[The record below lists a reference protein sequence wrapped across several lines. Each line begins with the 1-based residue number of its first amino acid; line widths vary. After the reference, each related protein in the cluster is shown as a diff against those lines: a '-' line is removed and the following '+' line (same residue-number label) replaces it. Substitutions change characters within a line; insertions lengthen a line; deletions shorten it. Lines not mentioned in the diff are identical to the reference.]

1 MEAPLSF
8 VPTVKPSPNHRT
20 LAGVLQSEP
29 ELAGWTARHRREA
42 ELTLLV
48 RKHLP
53 RPIAERIRV
62 TGSRD
67 GVLELAAGSGAIA
80 AALRQRAPDL
90 RLSLARDGCDFTEIR
105 VRVQVA
111 SNADARD
118 KMSKHQWD
126 SREATPLFALA
137 DRLADGPLKTAIA
150 RWSRRAR
157 GR

>member
-1 MEAPLSF
+1 M
-8 VPTVKPSPNHRT
+8 KRSPNHRT

-48 RKHLP
+48 HKHLP
-53 RPIAERIRV
+53 RPIAERVRV
-62 TGSRD
+62 TGTRD
-67 GVLELAAGSGAIA
+67 GALELAAGSGAIA

-118 KMSKHQWD
+118 KTTKHQWD
-126 SREATPLFALA
+126 SREAAPLFALA
-137 DRLADGPLKTAIA
+137 DRLADGPLKAAIA

>member
-1 MEAPLSF
+1 M
-8 VPTVKPSPNHRT
+8 KRSPPHRT

-29 ELAGWTARHRREA
+29 ELAGWTARHRWEA

-53 RPIAERIRV
+53 RPIGERVRV
-62 TGSRD
+62 TDTRG

-90 RLSLARDGCDFTEIR
+90 RLSLARDGSDFTEIR

-111 SNADARD
+111 GAVAALD
-118 KMSKHQWD
+118 KNMVNQWD
-126 SREATPLFALA
+126 SREATPLFELA
-137 DRLADGPLKTAIA
+137 ERLGDGPLKAAIA

>member
-1 MEAPLSF
+1 MNR
-8 VPTVKPSPNHRT
+8 SPNHRT

-29 ELAGWTARHRREA
+29 ELAGWAVRRRREA

-53 RPIAERIRV
+53 RPIAERVRV
-62 TGSRD
+62 TGTRE

-105 VRVQVA
+105 VRVQVGP
-111 SNADARD
+111 NPDARD
-118 KMSKHQWD
+118 KTTKHQWD
-126 SREATPLFALA
+126 SREAAPLFALA
-137 DRLADGPLKTAIA
+137 DRLAEGPLKTAIV

>member
-1 MEAPLSF
+1 MNQ
-8 VPTVKPSPNHRT
+8 SPNHRT

-29 ELAGWTARHRREA
+29 ELAGWAVRRRREA

-53 RPIAERIRV
+53 RPIAERVRV
-62 TGSRD
+62 TGTRE

-105 VRVQVA
+105 VRVQVGP
-111 SNADARD
+111 NPDARD
-118 KMSKHQWD
+118 KTTKHQWD
-126 SREATPLFALA
+126 SREAAPLFALA
-137 DRLADGPLKTAIA
+137 DRLAEGPLKTAIV